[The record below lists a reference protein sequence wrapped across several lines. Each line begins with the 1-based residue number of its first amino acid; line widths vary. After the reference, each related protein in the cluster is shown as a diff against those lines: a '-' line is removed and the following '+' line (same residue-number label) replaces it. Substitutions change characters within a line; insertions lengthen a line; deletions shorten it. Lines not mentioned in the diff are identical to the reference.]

1 MSVNAT
7 PYITWLGSCLC
18 PPPPCNPL
26 SLHLIER
33 LRQTHG
39 GLERLGEAGCVRVKM
54 TVSRCMMVYVHTFLH
69 TCKIQKGLTKEL
81 WKVQD
86 DISKSTKNTHHH
98 AQHWIP
104 HPKNQNK
111 LLCIPHLSI
120 QSSIVRSGVLDLLQ
134 ILATWFLRTWCN
146 TYKHEDA
153 WVCISII
160 APLPKSKINKHINIY
175 IYILLCICISISERW
190 LGTCA

>member
-1 MSVNAT
+1 MQHLT
-7 PYITWLGSCLC
+7 THDLGVAYAH
-18 PPPPCNPL
+18 
-26 SLHLIER
+26 LHLVIPWAFTWSKDSAKPTAAWSVWGK
-33 LRQTHG
+33 QG
-39 GLERLGEAGCVRVKM
+39 VCVCVKM
-54 TVSRCMMVYVHTFLH
+54 TVSRCMMVYVHTYLH

-111 LLCIPHLSI
+111 LCIPHLSI

-134 ILATWFLRTWCN
+134 ILATWLLRTWCS
-146 TYKHEDA
+146 TYKHDDA

-160 APLPKSKINKHINIY
+160 APLPKSKINKHINKY

-190 LGTCA
+190 LRSCA